1 MLFRRFFATGI
12 MGGYQGRTLLT
23 GLLLD
28 QTDSLTLG
36 VRQSVYESCHFPPWI
51 IVRLECQWRLLDEV
65 MHSYMKDRTW
75 LENASLGYRLVNLM
89 YKVFIGTWPL
99 QHHINNASPPG
110 EGTLYLRT
118 QFR

>member
-1 MLFRRFFATGI
+1 MLLKRFFATGI
-12 MGGYQGRTLLT
+12 MDSYQCHTLLT
-23 GLLLD
+23 ALPLD
-28 QTDSLTLG
+28 QTDFLIFG
-36 VRQSVYESCHFPPWI
+36 VRQSVYERYHFPPWI
-51 IVRLECQWRLLDEV
+51 IVRLECQWRLLDEF

-75 LENASLGYRLVNLM
+75 LEKASLGCHLVNLM

-118 QFR
+118 QSR